1 MFANLHADALHPDE
15 NNHLPTNEFVDFFS
29 NIDSFRA
36 DFTQDIEGEITRGVV
51 SFARPK
57 SIKWHTFSPDEKVL
71 MLADNK
77 ITSYDVWLQVANI
90 IDYQYNKLV
99 EYLTTKPRN
108 LTQLPTFVATQD
120 LINYYE
126 LDSIYFG
133 FKDKILVKI
142 ITTNNAD
149 KNIHI
154 TLENMQQNIDLQDN
168 FSISFPRDVDILDET
183 R

>member
-1 MFANLHADALHPDE
+1 
-15 NNHLPTNEFVDFFS
+15 
-29 NIDSFRA
+29 
-36 DFTQDIEGEITRGVV
+36 
-51 SFARPK
+51 
-57 SIKWHTFSPDEKVL
+57 
-71 MLADNK
+71 
-77 ITSYDVWLQVANI
+77 
-90 IDYQYNKLV
+90 V